1 MIKDRSDFA
10 AGLVF
15 VAVGLVYGRLSLDMS
30 LGTAL
35 RMGPGYFPFV
45 LCCLL
50 VLLGLAILGRS
61 FLAQANGRFGDVPW
75 RALVM
80 IPLAIAFFGLFIM
93 RLGLLPTVF
102 VTALIGSLSSSQVP
116 LKAALPVSLALA
128 AFCTLVFAYGVALPI
143 PIFGSWLV
151 D

>member
-15 VAVGLVYGRLSLDMS
+15 VVVGIVYGRLSLDMS

-50 VLLGLAILGRS
+50 VLLGLAILGKS
-61 FLAQANGRFGDVPW
+61 FLTQADGNFGHVPW
-75 RALVM
+75 RALEM
-80 IPLAIAFFGLFIM
+80 IALAIVFFGVFIM

-102 VTALIGSLSSSQVP
+102 VTALIGSLSSGQVS
-116 LKAALPVSLALA
+116 LKIALAVSLALA
-128 AFCTLVFAYGVALPI
+128 AFCTLVFAYGVSLPI
-143 PIFGSWLV
+143 PVLGNWLV
-151 D
+151 N

>member
-15 VAVGLVYGRLSLDMS
+15 VVVGIVYGRLALDMS

-35 RMGPGYFPFV
+35 RMGPGYFPFI

-50 VLLGLAILGRS
+50 VFLGLAILGRS
-61 FLAQANGRFGDVPW
+61 FLAQANGGFGNVPW
-75 RALVM
+75 RALAM
-80 IPLAIAFFGLFIM
+80 IPLAIVFFGVFIM
-93 RLGLLPTVF
+93 RLGLFPTVL
-102 VTALIGSLSSSQVP
+102 VTALIGSMSSNQIP
-116 LKAALPVSLALA
+116 LKIALAVSLALA
-128 AFCTLVFAYGVALPI
+128 IFCTLIFAYGVSLPI
-143 PIFGSWLV
+143 PVLGNWLV